1 MTDMTP
7 ELRKQIRTI
16 VLIGLA
22 VFVIINGC
30 SWQPGYGG
38 RNDRKPGME
47 VERYF
52 GWPACFYCDLWQSNE
67 SMQIEPW
74 GFAPPL
80 PIAPNMYFVYH
91 SFGILP
97 LLLDAVLVM
106 AATVVAVTITVA
118 EQHGRMQRW
127 MIVLCASLVLL
138 ALLVVTFGDMTSVY
152 L

>member
-1 MTDMTP
+1 VIDT
-7 ELRKQIRTI
+7 LHKQIRTI

-22 VFVIINGC
+22 VFVLINGC

-52 GWPACFYCDLWQSNE
+52 GWPACYYCDLWRSDE
-67 SMQIEPW
+67 PMQIEPW

-80 PIAPNMYFVYH
+80 PITSKMYFVYCE
-91 SFGILP
+91 FGVLP
-97 LLLDAVLVM
+97 LLLDAMFVLSGIVVVCI
-106 AATVVAVTITVA
+106 AAIG
-118 EQHGRMQRW
+118 EHRGKRQRW
-127 MIVLCASLVLL
+127 MNVICWVLILL
-138 ALLVVTFGDMTSVY
+138 AIAIVKFGDMTSVY